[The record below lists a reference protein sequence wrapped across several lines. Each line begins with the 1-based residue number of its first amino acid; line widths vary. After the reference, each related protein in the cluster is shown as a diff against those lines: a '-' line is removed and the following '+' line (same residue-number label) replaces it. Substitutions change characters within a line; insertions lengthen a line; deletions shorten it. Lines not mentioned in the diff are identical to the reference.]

1 MDKQD
6 EDLLKA
12 CQEQIDYFGAL
23 DPTNSAKILE
33 RFKQLTQE
41 QDRVFTT
48 NSPQN

>member
-1 MDKQD
+1 MDKKD
-6 EDLLKA
+6 EELVKA

-23 DPTNSAKILE
+23 DPTCSVQILE